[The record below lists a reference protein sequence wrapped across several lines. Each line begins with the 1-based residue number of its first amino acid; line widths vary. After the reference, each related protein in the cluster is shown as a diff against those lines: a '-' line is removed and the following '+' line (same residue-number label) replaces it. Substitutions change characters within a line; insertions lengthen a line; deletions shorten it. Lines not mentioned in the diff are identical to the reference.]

1 MLSNLLIAALHGIS
15 EMAMINRQGSC
26 LYCTYL
32 VWGASVWDVNWSVQ
46 FS

>member
-15 EMAMINRQGSC
+15 EMIMMNRQGYC

-32 VWGASVWDVNWSVQ
+32 VWGESVLDVNWSVQ